1 MRAPS
6 RPPPASSRVSSAV
19 TSPPTLSVAPS
30 RAVSGCLFPGARLG
44 AREPPPTPRRL
55 RVTALRAAAK
65 VKGLSR
71 VAALLVQLL
80 TASEEPTSSGAEL
93 ASALAD
99 ESLALSLKQTPT
111 GTQGTLCKAYVAG
124 VARVLAAV
132 PVRAASEEPD
142 EADRTELNDA
152 LTRAWHAAVLAAERV
167 KEKTAAKDLAA
178 AAERLRA
185 RCLATSTPS
194 REEDE
199 TNDAEILGDEDDL
212 STQLDDDVRTS
223 VMERAEALAD
233 GVDVPFC
240 GPKAKAAKRRRR
252 PRCHARVEIESEQ
265 NGRRE

>member
-1 MRAPS
+1 M
-6 RPPPASSRVSSAV
+6 
-19 TSPPTLSVAPS
+19 
-30 RAVSGCLFPGARLG
+30 
-44 AREPPPTPRRL
+44 
-55 RVTALRAAAK
+55 
-65 VKGLSR
+65 KGLSR

-111 GTQGTLCKAYVAG
+111 GTQGRSARRRCG

-178 AAERLRA
+178 AGTPSP
-185 RCLATSTPS
+185 RCLATSTFAPRGRDERRGDS
-194 REEDE
+194 R
-199 TNDAEILGDEDDL
+199 DEDDL

-240 GPKAKAAKRRRR
+240 GPKAKAAKMKTARGA
-252 PRCHARVEIESEQ
+252 HARRDRERQ
-265 NGRRE
+265 NGRRK